1 MRDQLLDQ
9 VHDAILGRATIHG
22 SPEDSFAR
30 IASYWS
36 VYLDLELTGY
46 DVAVLLALMK
56 VARMEANPSHTDN
69 HVDAAGYLILA
80 GEQANAE

>member
-1 MRDQLLDQ
+1 MREKLLDQ

-30 IASYWS
+30 IAQYWS
-36 VYLDLELTGY
+36 VYLDYDLTGY
-46 DVAVLLALMK
+46 DVAILLALMK
-56 VARMEANPSHTDN
+56 VARMDANPFHTDN